1 MRIATRVDEM
11 KSIAEEYRKNGKRI
25 SFVPTM
31 GYLHEGHLSLV
42 DIARKDGDICVVSIF
57 VNPIQFGPGEDYERY
72 PRDVERDE
80 RLLEQRGCDVLFY
93 PSASEMYPE
102 DFLTRVRVEKLS
114 SILCGKSRP
123 GHFEGVTTVVLK
135 LFNIVK
141 PHVAVFGEKDYQ
153 QLVIIKRMVR
163 DLNLDVEIVAG
174 EIIREKD
181 GLAMSSRNV
190 YLDPVERKQAT
201 CLFRS
206 MLLAQDMVKAGIRD
220 TKTIVEAV
228 GGFIKK
234 FDRARIDY
242 VKIVHPDTLEELEE
256 IHDRAR
262 ILLAV
267 YFGKARLIDNMEI
280 DVS

>member
-267 YFGKARLIDNMEI
+267 YFGNARLIDNMEI

>member
-1 MRIATRVDEM
+1 MRIVTHVNEM
-11 KSIAEEYRKNGKRI
+11 KSIADEFRKEGKI
-25 SFVPTM
+25 IAFVPTM

-42 DIARKDGDICVVSIF
+42 DIAKKKGDVCVVSIF

-72 PRDVERDE
+72 PRDVRRDE
-80 RLLEQRGCDVLFY
+80 RLLEQRGCDALFY

-114 SILCGKSRP
+114 NILCGKSRP

-190 YLDPVERKQAT
+190 YLDPVEREQAT

-206 MLLAQDMVKAGIRD
+206 LLLAQDMVKAGIRD

-228 GGFIKK
+228 NDFIKN

-242 VKIVHPDTLEELEE
+242 IKIVHPDTLEELEE

-267 YFGKARLIDNMEI
+267 YFGGARLIDNMEI

>member
-1 MRIATRVDEM
+1 MRIVTHVNEM
-11 KSIAEEYRKNGKRI
+11 KSIADEFRKEGKI
-25 SFVPTM
+25 IAFVPTM

-42 DIARKDGDICVVSIF
+42 DIAKKKGDVCVVSIF

-72 PRDVERDE
+72 PRDVRRDE

-114 SILCGKSRP
+114 NILCGKSRP

-190 YLDPVERKQAT
+190 YLDPVEREQAT

-206 MLLAQDMVKAGIRD
+206 LLLARDMVKSGIRD

-228 GGFIKK
+228 NDFIKN

-242 VKIVHPDTLEELEE
+242 IKIVHPDTLEELEE

-267 YFGKARLIDNMEI
+267 YLGSARLIDNMEI
-280 DVS
+280 DVP

>member
-42 DIARKDGDICVVSIF
+42 DIARKDGDVCVVSIF

-114 SILCGKSRP
+114 NILCGKSRP

-206 MLLAQDMVKAGIRD
+206 MLLAQDMVKAGISD

-228 GGFIKK
+228 EGFIKK

>member
-1 MRIATRVDEM
+1 MRIVTHVNEM
-11 KSIAEEYRKNGKRI
+11 KSIADEYRKEGKI
-25 SFVPTM
+25 IAFVPTM

-42 DIARKDGDICVVSIF
+42 DIAKKKGDVCVVSIF

-72 PRDVERDE
+72 PRDVRRDE

-114 SILCGKSRP
+114 NILCGKSRP

-174 EIIREKD
+174 KIIREKD

-190 YLDPVERKQAT
+190 YLDPVEREQAT

-206 MLLAQDMVKAGIRD
+206 LLLARDMVKSGIRD

-228 GGFIKK
+228 NDFIKN

-242 VKIVHPDTLEELEE
+242 IKIVHPDTLEELEE

-267 YFGKARLIDNMEI
+267 YLGSARLIDNMEI
-280 DVS
+280 DVP

>member
-11 KSIAEEYRKNGKRI
+11 KSIAEEYRKKGKRI

-114 SILCGKSRP
+114 NILCGKSRP

-190 YLDPVERKQAT
+190 YLDPVEREQAT

-206 MLLAQDMVKAGIRD
+206 LLLARDMVKSGIRD

-228 GGFIKK
+228 NDFIKN

-242 VKIVHPDTLEELEE
+242 IKIVHPDTLEELEE

-267 YFGKARLIDNMEI
+267 YLGSARLIDNMEI
-280 DVS
+280 DVP

>member
-267 YFGKARLIDNMEI
+267 YFGKARLIDNIEI
-280 DVS
+280 DVP

>member
-1 MRIATRVDEM
+1 MRIVTHVNEM
-11 KSIAEEYRKNGKRI
+11 KSIADEFRKEGKI
-25 SFVPTM
+25 IAFVPTM

-42 DIARKDGDICVVSIF
+42 DIAKKKGDVCVVSIF

-72 PRDVERDE
+72 PRDVRRDE
-80 RLLEQRGCDVLFY
+80 RLLEQRGCDALFY

-114 SILCGKSRP
+114 NILCGKSRP

-190 YLDPVERKQAT
+190 YLDPVEREQAT

-206 MLLAQDMVKAGIRD
+206 LLLARDMVKSGIRD

-228 GGFIKK
+228 NDFIKN

-242 VKIVHPDTLEELEE
+242 IKIVHPDTLEELEE

-267 YFGKARLIDNMEI
+267 YFGGARLIDNMEI

>member
-1 MRIATRVDEM
+1 MRIVTHVNEM
-11 KSIAEEYRKNGKRI
+11 KSIADEFRKEGKI
-25 SFVPTM
+25 IAFVPTM

-42 DIARKDGDICVVSIF
+42 DIAKKKGDVCVVSIF

-72 PRDVERDE
+72 PRDVRRDE
-80 RLLEQRGCDVLFY
+80 RLLEQRGCDALFY

-114 SILCGKSRP
+114 NILCGKSRP

-174 EIIREKD
+174 KIIREKD

-190 YLDPVERKQAT
+190 YLDPVEREQAT

-206 MLLAQDMVKAGIRD
+206 LLLARDMVKSGIRD

-228 GGFIKK
+228 NDFIKN

-242 VKIVHPDTLEELEE
+242 IKIVHPDTLEELEE

-267 YFGKARLIDNMEI
+267 YFGGARLIDNMEI

>member
-11 KSIAEEYRKNGKRI
+11 KSIAEEYRKKGKRI

-114 SILCGKSRP
+114 NILCGKSRP

-174 EIIREKD
+174 KIIREKD

-234 FDRARIDY
+234 FDRARIDF
-242 VKIVHPDTLEELEE
+242 VKIVHPDTLEEIEE

-280 DVS
+280 DVP

>member
-280 DVS
+280 DVP

>member
-1 MRIATRVDEM
+1 MRIVTHVNEM
-11 KSIAEEYRKNGKRI
+11 KSIADEYRKEGKI
-25 SFVPTM
+25 IAFVPTM

-42 DIARKDGDICVVSIF
+42 DIAKKKGDVCVVSIF
-57 VNPIQFGPGEDYERY
+57 VNPIQFGPGEDYDRY
-72 PRDVERDE
+72 PRDVRRDE

-93 PSASEMYPE
+93 PSTSEMYPE

-114 SILCGKSRP
+114 NILCGKSRP

-190 YLDPVERKQAT
+190 YLDPVEREQAT

-206 MLLAQDMVKAGIRD
+206 LLLAQDMVKAGIRD
-220 TKTIVEAV
+220 TKTIIEAV
-228 GGFIKK
+228 NDFIKN

-242 VKIVHPDTLEELEE
+242 IKIVHPDTLEELEE

-267 YFGKARLIDNMEI
+267 YLGGARLIDNMEI
-280 DVS
+280 DVP

>member
-11 KSIAEEYRKNGKRI
+11 KSIAKEYRKKGKRI

>member
-1 MRIATRVDEM
+1 MRIVTHVNEM
-11 KSIAEEYRKNGKRI
+11 KSIADEYRKEGKI
-25 SFVPTM
+25 IAFVPTM

-42 DIARKDGDICVVSIF
+42 DIAKKKGDVCVVSIF

-72 PRDVERDE
+72 PRDVRRDE
-80 RLLEQRGCDVLFY
+80 RLLEQRGCDALFY

-114 SILCGKSRP
+114 NILCGKSRP

-190 YLDPVERKQAT
+190 YLDPVEREQAT

-206 MLLAQDMVKAGIRD
+206 LLLAQDMVKAGIRD

-228 GGFIKK
+228 NDFIKN

-242 VKIVHPDTLEELEE
+242 IKIVHPDTLEELEE

-267 YFGKARLIDNMEI
+267 YFGGARLIDNMEI

>member
-11 KSIAEEYRKNGKRI
+11 KSIAEEYRKKGKRI

-174 EIIREKD
+174 KIIREKD

-234 FDRARIDY
+234 FDRARIDF
-242 VKIVHPDTLEELEE
+242 VKIVHPDTLEEIEE

-280 DVS
+280 DVP

>member
-228 GGFIKK
+228 EGFIKK

-267 YFGKARLIDNMEI
+267 YFGNARLIDNMEI